1 MTIRKLPNG
10 KWQVDIQP
18 GGRGKKRFRK
28 TFENKV
34 DAVFW
39 WNITWNENAPLEP
52 WQQQRTHTK
61 ESFLGLVTW
70 WYEKYGKHLEDG
82 PKRLQKLRAASVLLP
97 DLIKDWRLDTIA
109 TYQGIRA
116 NEVKN
121 ATVNREVA
129 YISAVIN
136 KALELEKIKVRPIPA
151 KITKL
156 RETPAE
162 MIALNNEQIQQLFS
176 AIEQSKNPDLET
188 VTKICMST
196 GARWDEAES
205 LKSIGKEHLSFV
217 GKGRKRRSVP
227 ISREFEAW
235 LNFRPGPPYAS
246 CYSAFREAVERA
258 GLELP
263 EGQLTHVLRHT
274 FASHFLKNGGDLTTL
289 SKILGHTSITT
300 TNKYA
305 HLVSG
310 STLQLAAKL
319 NPLSFVNEVST
330 E

>member
-1 MTIRKLPNG
+1 MTIRKLPSG

-28 TFENKV
+28 TFESKV

-39 WNITWNENAPLEP
+39 MNKTWNENAPLEH
-52 WQQQRTHTK
+52 WQQTTNKKQSYK
-61 ESFLGLVTW
+61 ELVVW

-82 PKRLQKLRAASVLLP
+82 TKRLSKLQAASEHLP
-97 DLIKDWRLDTIA
+97 EMIKDWNKETIA
-109 TYQGIRA
+109 TYQAIRSTQ
-116 NEVKN
+116 VKN

-129 YISAVIN
+129 YITAVIN

-156 RETPAE
+156 KETPAE
-162 MIALNNEQIQQLFS
+162 MIALNSQQLQQLFS

-188 VTKICMST
+188 VTKICIST

-205 LKSIGKEHLSFV
+205 LQSIGKEHLSFV

-227 ISREFEAW
+227 ISADFEGW
-235 LNFRPGPPYAS
+235 LRNRPGPPYTS

-258 GLELP
+258 ELALP

-319 NPLSFVNEVST
+319 NPLSFVNKVST
-330 E
+330 K